1 MNAHRSWFGLA
12 SASGPLS
19 EGATQLLGV
28 LGERLEQ
35 LATPAVRP
43 EHTLAV
49 NLGEGALVAVV
60 AYHSRP
66 RWRCG
71 CS

>member
-1 MNAHRSWFGLA
+1 MNAHQSWFGLA

-19 EGATQLLGV
+19 EGATQLLG
-28 LGERLEQ
+28 ERLEQ
-35 LATPAVRP
+35 LVTPAVRP

-60 AYHSRP
+60 AYHSR
-66 RWRCG
+66 RCG